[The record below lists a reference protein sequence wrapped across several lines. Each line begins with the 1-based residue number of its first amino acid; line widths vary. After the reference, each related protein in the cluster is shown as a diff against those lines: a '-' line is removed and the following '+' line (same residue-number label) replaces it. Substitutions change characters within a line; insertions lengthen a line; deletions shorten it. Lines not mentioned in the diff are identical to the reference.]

1 MILST
6 GTASGLAYI
15 LGKQNDYYA
24 WQDTFSGWLKVVKRH
39 QVLQLFIEALT

>member
-6 GTASGLAYI
+6 GTALGQAYI

-39 QVLQLFIEALT
+39 RVLQLFIEALT